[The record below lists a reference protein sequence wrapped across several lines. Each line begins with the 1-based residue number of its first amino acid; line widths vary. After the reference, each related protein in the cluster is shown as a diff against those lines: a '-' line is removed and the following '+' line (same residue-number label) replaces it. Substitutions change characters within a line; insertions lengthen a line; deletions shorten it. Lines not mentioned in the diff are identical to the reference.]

1 MAEVKLE
8 KTPCDRELIEKILS
22 ILEKHEKLL
31 PQFLSDKH
39 KLYDNKT
46 LIILI
51 LINLEKSNKQMGF
64 DCDIKQSNCL
74 I

>member
-8 KTPCDRELIEKILS
+8 KTPCDRELIEKILA

-39 KLYDNKT
+39 TTMIFTNYLR
-46 LIILI
+46 
-51 LINLEKSNKQMGF
+51 
-64 DCDIKQSNCL
+64 
-74 I
+74 